1 MARLVSPTRCN
12 GLKVKSEIMIDK
24 LTALRRER
32 IQERMGNLTPKLMHQ
47 CEEAL
52 RRMLEI

>member
-1 MARLVSPTRCN
+1 
-12 GLKVKSEIMIDK
+12 MIDK
-24 LTALRRER
+24 LTGLQRER